1 MEFKPVVFNVGN
13 EEYGVDISIVRGIEK
28 VLSVVP
34 VPNTNPIIKGII
46 NLRGDII
53 PICSL
58 RRKFGQPDA
67 VYTEDTKFIIVKTE
81 RLLIGLEVDSVGEI
95 QNVEESQ
102 IFEMPKVLQTED
114 TSYYSNIINM
124 NGRLIVMLNIN
135 QLMNAEEFDAL
146 EETISKL

>member
-28 VLSVVP
+28 VLFVVP